1 MTFEN
6 LKHSQRERLSYLD
19 QCFAWRGAANRR
31 NLIERFGVST
41 AQAAL
46 DFKAYLA
53 KANNTPPI
61 YDPVLKTYIAAP
73 NHQSLCPNTLHEGWA
88 QIISEGQPMRFEEL
102 PRLNRQADPKTMSRL
117 YRAMEMQVAIHVQYT
132 SMSTGKDNGQW
143 IVPSRFASDGDRIHL
158 RAFSFKHQQ
167 YRDYIPVRIGS
178 KSSFKTRRLE
188 ETLPVDE
195 DWDTI
200 VRIYLVPKSGLN
212 PDQVKAVRKEYGF
225 TGDTLCIETRKALE
239 FYADRRWGLDM
250 PNARLQRHSICK
262 QKII

>member
-46 DFKAYLA
+46 DFKTYLA
-53 KANNTPPI
+53 QATNTPPS
-61 YDPVLKTYIAAP
+61 YDPVLKTYLAAE
-73 NHQSLCPNTLHEGWA
+73 NHQSLCPNTLHESWSG
-88 QIISEGQPMRFEEL
+88 IISEGQPQRYEQL
-102 PRLNRQADPKTMSRL
+102 PRLNRQADPRTVSRL
-117 YRAMEMQVAIHVQYT
+117 YRAMERQVAIHVQYT

-143 IVPSRFASDGDRIHL
+143 IAPSRFASDGDRIHL

-178 KSSFKTRRLE
+178 KSSFNTRLLE
-188 ETLPVDE
+188 TPLPVDE
-195 DWDTI
+195 DWNTI
-200 VRIYLVPKSGLN
+200 VKIYLVPKSGLN
-212 PDQVKAVRKEYGF
+212 SDQVSAVRREYGF
-225 TGDTLCIETRKALE
+225 TGTALCIETRKALE
-239 FYADRRWGLDM
+239 FYASRRWGLDM
-250 PNARLQRHSICK
+250 PNSRLERQ
-262 QKII
+262 